1 MKVLAFIQVNNQQ
14 TQPSSI
20 IVTWHARTNLIGSC
34 RSLHMK
40 NKPHWLSLIKQAYLS
55 IVVKSECCIVF
66 WLIIQ
71 YMQIN
76 SIIKIGQISSE
87 ALDQTIQFR
96 YTRIPLKK
104 QKPFI
109 YIWEREMANPFLLD
123 SHEQTMTGFKFLVEL
138 IVWYSGVCVL
148 ALASQCFPLCNHF
161 QITVVQFWVVKKK
174 ISLTG
179 HASTNEDFIYFL
191 FHLNPQVD

>member
-1 MKVLAFIQVNNQQ
+1 MKVLAFIQVNNHQ

-109 YIWEREMANPFLLD
+109 YMRERDGKPISPRFPWANNDRIQIF
-123 SHEQTMTGFKFLVEL
+123 SWTNCL
-138 IVWYSGVCVL
+138 IFWGLCSSTRKPVL
-148 ALASQCFPLCNHF
+148 PPLQPLSNYCGT
-161 QITVVQFWVVKKK
+161 IL
-174 ISLTG
+174 SC
-179 HASTNEDFIYFL
+179 
-191 FHLNPQVD
+191 